1 MKKILILTLTVIMAL
16 SMAVVVSCKD
26 NGDAGNTSA
35 SENSASETSNIVTVH
50 FDLCTDLQTTNIK
63 DKKVEK
69 NSTINEPVVVV
80 TGENPDNASV
90 TGWYTDK
97 SYAKQ
102 WNFETDKVSENITLY
117 AKWSKSYK
125 VIYHL
130 PNEDA
135 DDPAYVTVT
144 EGDKAPKKDTLADG
158 YKLLGYYKV
167 WIPQIPR

>member
-26 NGDAGNTSA
+26 SGDTGNTSA
-35 SENSASETSNIVTVH
+35 SENSASEASNIVTVH

-63 DKKVEK
+63 DKQVEK

-102 WNFETDKVSENITLY
+102 WNFETDKFRKTSRFTQSGRNPIRLFITFR
-117 AKWSKSYK
+117 
-125 VIYHL
+125 
-130 PNEDA
+130 
-135 DDPAYVTVT
+135 TRMRT
-144 EGDKAPKKDTLADG
+144 
-158 YKLLGYYKV
+158 
-167 WIPQIPR
+167 IPLT